1 MCSQYLKNSYQV
13 TVMNE
18 SENMSL
24 KEESQENQFP
34 ASHHDS
40 SFNQEDLESD
50 HDNPASQLS
59 EEEMDKNMSDE
70 SLEGDEEASQK
81 KKEPKEAH
89 TAQFEAFL
97 KSFQEQTDPD
107 LKLQSAIDFMEEA
120 LAQGGTPHFR
130 SFWEARRLCL
140 PLFKENIS
148 VALRGQLWNR
158 YSELSKEARRLK
170 EILDEQSAFAVEQI
184 EIAIQALE
192 SDIQQFNEQVE
203 KAALSDDLV
212 FPQVLREHRQFYQDL
227 QKQLNV
233 LNVQASRINALRKEL
248 LKTEMRVRQKNKF
261 FQRLSAAGDSVF
273 PNRKD
278 LIKQI
283 SQQFVEDVNQFIKAH
298 FGQGQSQESL
308 YVLREEIKALQ
319 GLAKVLTLNTNSFTQ
334 TRTRLSECWDK
345 IKVEEKERKKER
357 AQQKVVFKQNADI
370 VREQIQA
377 AKEFVEKEESSLGD
391 SQKKLEEIITLMRR
405 TELGR
410 DELKVL
416 RDELSGIRKIIQDR
430 VKAEEDI
437 RHQQEQERSRQK
449 KERYNSFRDM
459 AEKLVHQADS
469 YDVEQLTAERDQLV
483 SQLQESTLTKNEKLE
498 IERLLKPLKDVITD
512 KSEKALLALSEDDRH
527 ALQQLQ
533 DILGQRKERRQEIKK
548 QLEIYRKAAGSSSL
562 DFEKAMSFTAQ
573 INEEKERLEKANQG
587 IVEIE
592 RKIADLQSKMKGSR
606 S

>member
-70 SLEGDEEASQK
+70 SLEGDEESSQK

>member
-70 SLEGDEEASQK
+70 SLEGDEESSQK

-449 KERYNSFRDM
+449 KERYNSFREM
-459 AEKLVHQADS
+459 AEKLVRQADS
-469 YDVEQLTAERDQLV
+469 YDVEQLTTERDQLV

-533 DILGQRKERRQEIKK
+533 DILRQRKERRQEIKK

>member
-1 MCSQYLKNSYQV
+1 
-13 TVMNE
+13 MNE

-50 HDNPASQLS
+50 HDNSALQLS

-70 SLEGDEEASQK
+70 SVEGDEEASQK
-81 KKEPKEAH
+81 KREPKEAH

-107 LKLQSAIDFMEEA
+107 LKLQLAIDFMEDA

-148 VALRGQLWNR
+148 AALRSQLWNR

-192 SDIQQFNEQVE
+192 NDIQQFDEQVE

-273 PNRKD
+273 PKRKD

-283 SQQFVEDVNQFIKAH
+283 SQQFVEDVNQFIKTH
-298 FGQGQSQESL
+298 FGQGDSQESL
-308 YVLREEIKALQ
+308 FVLREEIKALQ

-345 IKVEEKERKKER
+345 IKIEEKERKKER
-357 AQQKVVFKQNADI
+357 AQQKVVFKQNADV
-370 VREQIQA
+370 VREQIQT
-377 AKEFVEKEESSLGD
+377 AKEFVEKEDSSLSE
-391 SQKKLEEIITLMRR
+391 SQKKLEEIVTLMRR

-410 DELKVL
+410 DELKFL
-416 RDELSGIRKIIQDR
+416 RDELSGVRKIIQDR
-430 VKAEEDI
+430 VKAEEDA
-437 RHQQEQERSRQK
+437 RHQQEQERNRQK
-449 KERYNSFRDM
+449 KEKYNSFREM
-459 AEKLVHQADS
+459 AENLVRQADS
-469 YDVEQLTAERDQLV
+469 YDVEQLMAERDQVL

-498 IERLLKPLKDVITD
+498 IERLLKPLKDIITD

-533 DILGQRKERRQEIKK
+533 DILSQRKERRQEIKK

-587 IVEIE
+587 IIEIE
-592 RKIADLQSKMKGSR
+592 RKITDLQSKMKGGR